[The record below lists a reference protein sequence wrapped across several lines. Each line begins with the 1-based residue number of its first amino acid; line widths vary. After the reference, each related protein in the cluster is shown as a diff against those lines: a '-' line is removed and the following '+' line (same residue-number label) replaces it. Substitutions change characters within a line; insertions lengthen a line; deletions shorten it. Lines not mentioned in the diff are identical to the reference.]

1 MAQQNGRLNTDLDN
15 KLTSSYYDGAKWHM
29 FIKALNADIEAL
41 GSTTDPATAQ
51 TVIGLL
57 KALIAKL
64 PSALQNDALKSV
76 LTAPIPAGTNKI
88 GSVDIANSPTVRVDS
103 ATAVNVNMAGA
114 LPAGSNKIGSVDIAN
129 NPTVRV
135 DSATP
140 VNVNVTNTTPMSV
153 NIANSPTVQ
162 IDDSTPINV
171 SLNGA
176 SGGVLDVNV
185 TNQNP
190 LQVTVAPNSLVFT
203 QQAPP
208 LSIEKIE
215 KTASE
220 AGTPESVFGEIPP
233 YWLVSEYIVVADK
246 NNTGSVYIG
255 GATMDGTDG
264 IELTP
269 GERFRLNYGGP
280 LFFSAEN
287 AGDKIKVFMIFSFI
301 MLDM

>member
-1 MAQQNGRLNTDLDN
+1 MPQQNGRLNTDLDN

-29 FIKALNADIEAL
+29 FMKALNGDIEAL

-140 VNVNVTNTTPMSV
+140 VNVSIAQPSVLQIAKVSPNNMKSVVKSATSANTSELIISLSSVQGRIVEYILTADVTNT
-153 NIANSPTVQ
+153 A
-162 IDDSTPINV
+162 
-171 SLNGA
+171 
-176 SGGVLDVNV
+176 
-185 TNQNP
+185 
-190 LQVTVAPNSLVFT
+190 
-203 QQAPP
+203 
-208 LSIEKIE
+208 
-215 KTASE
+215 
-220 AGTPESVFGEIPP
+220 
-233 YWLVSEYIVVADK
+233 
-246 NNTGSVYIG
+246 SVYIG
-255 GATMDGTDG
+255 ENG
-264 IELTP
+264 IDSTKGIPLAPGQQLRLEYGKELYFCAQNTT
-269 GERFRLNYGGP
+269 
-280 LFFSAEN
+280 
-287 AGDKIKVFMIFSFI
+287 DKIRVTIISTI
-301 MLDM
+301 

>member
-1 MAQQNGRLNTDLDN
+1 
-15 KLTSSYYDGAKWHM
+15 
-29 FIKALNADIEAL
+29 
-41 GSTTDPATAQ
+41 
-51 TVIGLL
+51 
-57 KALIAKL
+57 
-64 PSALQNDALKSV
+64 
-76 LTAPIPAGTNKI
+76 
-88 GSVDIANSPTVRVDS
+88 
-103 ATAVNVNMAGA
+103 
-114 LPAGSNKIGSVDIAN
+114 
-129 NPTVRV
+129 
-135 DSATP
+135 
-140 VNVNVTNTTPMSV
+140 MSV

-208 LSIEKIE
+208 FSIEKIE

-233 YWLVSEYIVVADK
+233 YWFVSEYIVVADK

-287 AGDKIKVFMIFSFI
+287 AGDKIKVFMIFSI
-301 MLDM
+301 ITLDM